1 MFQLPGNVK
10 KIIALFNEAGYEAYA
25 VGGCVRDTL
34 LGKEPQDWD
43 ITTSATPEEMKQ
55 IFTKTID
62 TGIQHGTVTVRMG
75 GESYEVTTYRID
87 GEYEDGRHP
96 KQVQFTSN
104 LREDLRRRDFT
115 INAMA
120 YSDGSGLV
128 DMFEGEKDLAQR
140 RIRAVG
146 NPVERFSEDALRM
159 LRAVRFA
166 AQLGFSIDKETKD
179 GIALLAEN
187 LKQVSMERIHTELV
201 KLLVSNHPEEIYT
214 CYETGLLD
222 WFFPELGEAIA
233 REGEAATKA
242 LLNNLRFCR
251 ADKDLRFCLL
261 FDFCNWREKNISE
274 MSSDMATK
282 VLRRLKLDGN
292 TIRRTSH
299 LLKFLRIEA
308 GESEE
313 VTPAEIRKYFSMV
326 SMEHAED
333 IVYLKKVIYNQTEL
347 YLEKELEAI
356 QTYGYCTAIK
366 ELAVTGEDLLA
377 LGVEQGKGLGE
388 YLKAA
393 LAYVLE
399 QPDKNTKE
407 SLVQFVQEKQ
417 KKDFRE

>member
-1 MFQLPGNVK
+1 MFQLPSNVK
-10 KIIALFNEAGYEAYA
+10 NIIAKFNEAGYEAYA

-43 ITTSATPEEMKQ
+43 ITTSATPEEMKR

-120 YSDGSGLV
+120 YSDNAGLV
-128 DMFEGEKDLAQR
+128 DMFEGEKDLAER

-146 NPVERFSEDALRM
+146 NPTERFSEDALRM

-166 AQLGFSIDKETKD
+166 AQLGFTIEEETKEA
-179 GIALLAEN
+179 IKVLAPN
-187 LKQVSMERIHTELV
+187 LRQVSKERIHTEFI
-201 KLLVSNHPEEIYT
+201 KLLSSPHPEEVLT

-222 WFFPELGEAIA
+222 QFFPELSEAIG
-233 REGEAATKA
+233 RETRGAVSVM
-242 LLNNLRFCR
+242 LRTLR
-251 ADKDLRFCLL
+251 EVKPDKDLRLCLL
-261 FDFCNWREKNISE
+261 FDYCGWGKEDVCAYTSQL
-274 MSSDMATK
+274 ATK
-282 VLRRLKLDGN
+282 VLRSLKLDGN

-299 LLKFLRIEA
+299 LLKYLREDPEN
-308 GESEE
+308 ESAE
-313 VTPAEIRKYFSMV
+313 VRKYFSEV
-326 SMEHAED
+326 GLDYGDD
-333 IVYLKKVIYNQTEL
+333 IVYLKKLIYGEAQVVA
-347 YLEKELEAI
+347 LEEQLNEIK
-356 QTYGYCTAIK
+356 TKNYCVAIK
-366 ELAVTGEDLLA
+366 DLAITGADLLA
-377 LGVEQGKGLGE
+377 LGISQGKEVGV

-393 LAYVLE
+393 LDYVLQE
-399 QPDKNTKE
+399 PEKNNKE
-407 SLVQFVQEKQ
+407 NLIEYIREKM
-417 KKDFRE
+417 